1 MVGSKNLAR
10 LISRDAHTMTVD
22 VMGETEQYDVLKVI
36 EFSSDRKM
44 MTVVVRNC
52 QSKEVLVFSKGAS
65 DSMVKKLRE
74 TDNENLNV

>member
-1 MVGSKNLAR
+1 
-10 LISRDAHTMTVD
+10 MTVD

>member
-1 MVGSKNLAR
+1 MVESKKLAK
-10 LISRDAHTMTVD
+10 LISRDAHTMTVE

-52 QSKEVLVFSKGAS
+52 QSKQVLVFSKGAS
-65 DSMVKKLRE
+65 DSMMKKLRQ